1 MFGSSIRTRTHGRTR
16 RTRGKIAALAVVA
29 ASTLAL
35 VGVVGP
41 AAATTTTTYRVD
53 ETSLVG
59 SPALAVNGRWTVVDQ
74 TGSGQLA
81 FVDGPAAPPLGI
93 GSLQLSVTASSDKI
107 DVFNYDWYTK
117 PVGDLAAMSFWTY
130 TGDTILAPAFQ
141 IQAFLN
147 DAGANSHYTTINF
160 EPYVMGAVTPNVW
173 QQWTITGSTSMW
185 ATRLGT
191 LPGSSAAPESWS
203 AFKAT
208 YPNATMIAVGFNA
221 GSGAS
226 AFSANADALSITTTA
241 GDTTVYNFE
250 HAVILAGKTAC
261 KDGGWQTSTSP
272 VFLNQ
277 GACVSYFAS
286 DGKSMPNS

>member
-1 MFGSSIRTRTHGRTR
+1 MGAPGMHARTKP
-16 RTRGKIAALAVVA
+16 TRGKIAALAVVA

-41 AAATTTTTYRVD
+41 AAAATTTTYRVD
-53 ETSLVG
+53 ETSLVA
-59 SPALAVNGRWTVVDQ
+59 SPASAVNGHWTVVDQ
-74 TGSGQLA
+74 TGSGQLV

-93 GSLQLSVTASSDKI
+93 GSLQLSVTAASDKI

-117 PVGDLAAMSFWTY
+117 PVSDLAAMSFWTY
-130 TGDTILAPAFQ
+130 TSDTILAPAFQ

-147 DAGANSHYTTINF
+147 DVGPNSHYTTINF

-173 QQWTITGSTSMW
+173 QPWTITGSTLVW
-185 ATRLGT
+185 ATRLGS
-191 LPGSSAAPESWS
+191 LPGSAGFPESWS
-203 AFKAT
+203 AFRAT

-221 GSGAS
+221 GSGVS
-226 AFSANADALSITTTA
+226 AFSANADDLSITTTL
-241 GDTTVYNFE
+241 GDTTIYNFE

-261 KDGGWQTSTSP
+261 MDGGWRTSTSP
-272 VFLNQ
+272 VFRNQ

-286 DGKSMPNS
+286 DGKSMPNG